1 MHRNIGAFGGDPN
14 KVMIFGQSAGAISV
28 VDLMRSPLAKG
39 LFARAIAESAPGL
52 LPASLLGGTMALDQ
66 REQEGLKYAE
76 LKGARSLA
84 ELRALPAA
92 DFFKP
97 TPGSTGTPSDIRGPA
112 TDGWVLPAKH
122 PAHEVPLIIGMV
134 AGDAAFLNGFGPPAP
149 PTLASYTSF
158 AQTTYGDRAAT
169 FLKLY
174 PPEKDSDVE
183 AAKGASQKDRARVS
197 IDVWCADQV
206 KRSGRV
212 YTYFFDHPIPWPAH
226 PEFGAFHTSE
236 VPYIFRTIK
245 LLDRPWQPVDF
256 SLSETMASYWSN
268 FAKTG
273 DPNGAGLP
281 RWPTYKPDSHT
292 TMELGDHVGPMPD
305 ADPAK
310 LDFFLSYLKN

>member
-1 MHRNIGAFGGDPN
+1 
-14 KVMIFGQSAGAISV
+14 
-28 VDLMRSPLAKG
+28 
-39 LFARAIAESAPGL
+39 
-52 LPASLLGGTMALDQ
+52 MALDQ

-197 IDVWCADQV
+197 IDVLVRGSGEKERKGLHLLLRSPNSVACASRIWRFPYLGSSLHIQDDQAA
-206 KRSGRV
+206 RSPMATGR
-212 YTYFFDHPIPWPAH
+212 F
-226 PEFGAFHTSE
+226 
-236 VPYIFRTIK
+236 
-245 LLDRPWQPVDF
+245 
-256 SLSETMASYWSN
+256 
-268 FAKTG
+268 
-273 DPNGAGLP
+273 
-281 RWPTYKPDSHT
+281 
-292 TMELGDHVGPMPD
+292 
-305 ADPAK
+305 
-310 LDFFLSYLKN
+310 